1 MHRVI
6 TMGQLFRHSSRIHM
20 FPTCLYFSLS
30 KGHFLRSQ
38 RNSADYISS
47 IAAFQGVGGS
57 HTWAERRGPEHWA
70 LQSDLRCLSSPDS
83 TEAQG
88 LLPTARW
95 RFHEPATS
103 AWPSPEM
110 AWRPKQA
117 SSPAPTPSPQSSAIH
132 LLTIPPYFWNYLISM
147 GCASQIA
154 LCICTKQVIYSR

>member
-6 TMGQLFRHSSRIHM
+6 TMGRLFRHSSGIHM
-20 FPTCLYFSLS
+20 FPTCWCFSLS

-47 IAAFQGVGGS
+47 IATFQGVGGS

-70 LQSDLRCLSSPDS
+70 LRLDLRCLSFPDG

-88 LLPTARW
+88 LLPAAWW

-103 AWPSPEM
+103 AWPSPKM

-117 SSPAPTPSPQSSAIH
+117 SSLTPLLLPSLLPSIFWPSLLVSAILWSAWDMPLRLH
-132 LLTIPPYFWNYLISM
+132 FVF
-147 GCASQIA
+147 A
-154 LCICTKQVIYSR
+154 